1 MKVGLFAE
9 AGEERGV
16 VWTRVIGGPLKLG
29 TLLVVDRGKFGRMG
43 VIEGPSEVEN

>member
-29 TLLVVDRGKFGRMG
+29 TLLVVDEW
-43 VIEGPSEVEN
+43 IEENLAEWV